1 MLSFKQKEV
10 SAGNRHPK
18 TEFPI
23 PMVDAPKTGFAL
35 TSAAYPAAQTGQ
47 AFLFLLTVSL
57 IEKGQ
62 KRNNQTAK
70 GNQQANYPYK
80 YQNDIRS

>member
-35 TSAAYPAAQTGQ
+35 TIAAYPAAQTG
-47 AFLFLLTVSL
+47 
-57 IEKGQ
+57 
-62 KRNNQTAK
+62 
-70 GNQQANYPYK
+70 
-80 YQNDIRS
+80 